1 MIELLGGI
9 VVGGV
14 AGVAL
19 KDKIFGESASAV
31 KRQR

>member
-19 KDKIFGESASAV
+19 KDKIFGEIN
-31 KRQR
+31 KRK